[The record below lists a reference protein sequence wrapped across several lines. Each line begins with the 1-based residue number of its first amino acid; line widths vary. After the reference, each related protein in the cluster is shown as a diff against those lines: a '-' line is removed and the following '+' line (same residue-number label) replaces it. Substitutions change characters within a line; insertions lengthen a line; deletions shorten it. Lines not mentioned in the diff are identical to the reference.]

1 MKNNK
6 RSPIVNLITAFSLV
20 ISLCSGILII
30 DNAHASSN
38 QSSSRG
44 SDASGRA
51 KASKM
56 SSELHRRAKG
66 ANAGADTM
74 RVIIQFNGKP
84 SSEVNA
90 ILHRNGIKVRQVF
103 RNFEARAI
111 ELPAS
116 VVEELAAFDE
126 VSYISEDS
134 EVKTLGHVSATT
146 GADAVRQQT
155 KTGLLGSTSYTL
167 DGSG

>member
-1 MKNNK
+1 L
-6 RSPIVNLITAFSLV
+6 R
-20 ISLCSGILII
+20 
-30 DNAHASSN
+30 
-38 QSSSRG
+38 
-44 SDASGRA
+44 
-51 KASKM
+51 
-56 SSELHRRAKG
+56 
-66 ANAGADTM
+66 
-74 RVIIQFNGKP
+74 
-84 SSEVNA
+84 
-90 ILHRNGIKVRQVF
+90 RNGIRVRQVF

-155 KTGLLGSTSYTL
+155 KTGLLGTTTNYTL
-167 DGSG
+167 DGSGIGMAVLDSGIDTTHKAFLGTGDQVRVVVSKDFTGENRTDDPYGHGTHVTSIAAGNGRISNA